1 MSKPQTD
8 LKSFIDGV
16 KQPLERLADACH
28 EAFEMGFGD
37 SLLQAADALRALES
51 VDLRGCEKEHP
62 LPWQIDERER
72 ANGNCA
78 DRPILDANG
87 SEVVV
92 TDCGIYPPELKTC
105 EAMVACMNTVYALQN
120 KKINQND

>member
-8 LKSFIDGV
+8 IKSFIDGV
-16 KQPLERLADACH
+16 KQPLVRLADACH
-28 EAFEMGFGD
+28 EAFEFGLGD
-37 SLLQAADALRALES
+37 SLRQAADALRALEA
-51 VDLRGCEKEHP
+51 VDLSGCEKEHP

-105 EAMVACMNTVYALQN
+105 EAIVECMNTVYALQKN
-120 KKINQND
+120 K